1 MPITYGTSHL
11 ALVHR
16 ARLAAGQT
24 LLVLGASGGVGTT
37 AVQVGV
43 LWEAGGG
50 VKLAES
56 SMLVLEASG
65 SWIWAQVV
73 LLSPAVC
80 TVLAEA
86 VQRCGRVAGQVKGQG
101 THLRLY
107 RVTCNPSTPPVS
119 PSDHTTLHP
128 PANHHVY

>member
-1 MPITYGTSHL
+1 
-11 ALVHR
+11 
-16 ARLAAGQT
+16 
-24 LLVLGASGGVGTT
+24 
-37 AVQVGV
+37 
-43 LWEAGGG
+43 

-56 SMLVLEASG
+56 SMLVLEASS

-80 TVLAEA
+80 TVLAQA
-86 VQRCGRVAGQVKGQG
+86 VQRCARVAAQVKGKG

>member
-1 MPITYGTSHL
+1 VPITYGTSHL

-50 VKLAES
+50 GEVGGKQH
-56 SMLVLEASG
+56 AS
-65 SWIWAQVV
+65 
-73 LLSPAVC
+73 
-80 TVLAEA
+80 T
-86 VQRCGRVAGQVKGQG
+86 
-101 THLRLY
+101 
-107 RVTCNPSTPPVS
+107 
-119 PSDHTTLHP
+119 
-128 PANHHVY
+128 